1 MTLQVYKMKGPG
13 HKDREIRHFAI
24 LLSSLRSHSDAR
36 LYSIDYLQWED
47 FAELKGI
54 TVSINRFMFLP
65 F

>member
-13 HKDREIRHFAI
+13 HKDRANPPFCHFCFH
-24 LLSSLRSHSDAR
+24 RWSHCDAR

-47 FAELKGI
+47 FPELKEI
-54 TVSINRFMFLP
+54 TVSINRFVFLP